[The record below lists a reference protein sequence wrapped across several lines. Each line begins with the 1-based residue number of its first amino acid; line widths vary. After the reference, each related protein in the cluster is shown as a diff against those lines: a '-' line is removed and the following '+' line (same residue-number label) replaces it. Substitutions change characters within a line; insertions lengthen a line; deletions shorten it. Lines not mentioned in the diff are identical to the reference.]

1 MASSGNFT
9 TINPLQKISTGT
21 FSNGNLTYALSGTDG
36 FIVTQ
41 PMTTKTYCE
50 VRIDAQSNY
59 GGSVGLRSGD
69 GQGAF
74 SDSVTFQTNYSSG
87 AMYYLKGTSEQ
98 TSPGNIGGVVAT
110 GAVVMMA
117 YDPATFKWWVGVN
130 GTWRN
135 SGDPANGTGFIY
147 QGSAT
152 QFDVGTDVFWG
163 GGKGSANG
171 MTVTWNF
178 GQDDTFGGQET
189 AAGNADGNG
198 FGVFKYSPPTG
209 FFANTTANIVISDDI
224 DPAQTDDDIPTKQFG
239 VVTYTGNGGASLSVT
254 GLGFKPDLCWLKQ
267 SSTGEAY
274 SNNLIDSTRG
284 RSKTLYS
291 SRADAEATSASDKD
305 FGTFDSDGFTVL
317 DDYNTNMNQSSIT
330 NVAWCWRANGG
341 VTSSNSDGDI
351 TSTVQANT
359 KAGFSIVT
367 YTGNGSVAQSIGHG
381 LSSGAPELIFVKNR
395 DAGDDWAVYH
405 HSLGNSGHLLLNST
419 APATT
424 GSAYWGSFTPTTSLF
439 KVGSDHKL
447 NANSEKYVAYLWHG
461 VEGYSK
467 FGKYFAN
474 SSTTSPS
481 AGYSGPTIY
490 TGFRPRLIFIKMGAV
505 ESDSWYV
512 WDSSRNTYNVMTDA
526 LRWDKA
532 NTTITGSA
540 YHIDFL
546 SNGFKI
552 RTSEASINS
561 TVYDPYYWG
570 AWGDVPFKYNNTF

>member
-21 FSNGNLTYALSGTDG
+21 FSNGNLKYALSGTDG

-147 QGSAT
+147 EGSAT
-152 QFDVGTDVFWG
+152 QFNQGTDVFWG

-209 FFANTTANIVISDDI
+209 FFANTTANMVISDDI
-224 DPAQTDDDIPTKQFG
+224 DPAQTDDDYAGGKLFNTIL
-239 VVTYTGNGGASLSVT
+239 YTGNGSTQSISN
-254 GLGFKPDLCWLKQ
+254 LGFKPDFVWIKER
-267 SSTGEAY
+267 SSGTTA
-274 SNNLIDSTRG
+274 NHKLMD
-284 RSKTLYS
+284 S
-291 SRADAEATSASDKD
+291 SR
-305 FGTFDSDGFTVL
+305 
-317 DDYNTNMNQSSIT
+317 
-330 NVAWCWRANGG
+330 G
-341 VTSSNSDGDI
+341 VHKALESNSDG
-351 TSTVQANT
+351 A
-359 KAGFSIVT
+359 
-367 YTGNGSVAQSIGHG
+367 
-381 LSSGAPELIFVKNR
+381 E
-395 DAGDDWAVYH
+395 GDDT
-405 HSLGNSGHLLLNST
+405 GHT
-419 APATT
+419 
-424 GSAYWGSFTPTTSLF
+424 
-439 KVGSDHKL
+439 H
-447 NANSEKYVAYLWHG
+447 
-461 VEGYSK
+461 
-467 FGKYFAN
+467 
-474 SSTTSPS
+474 
-481 AGYSGPTIY
+481 
-490 TGFRPRLIFIKMGAV
+490 
-505 ESDSWYV
+505 
-512 WDSSRNTYNVMTDA
+512 
-526 LRWDKA
+526 
-532 NTTITGSA
+532 
-540 YHIDFL
+540 
-546 SNGFKI
+546 
-552 RTSEASINS
+552 
-561 TVYDPYYWG
+561 
-570 AWGDVPFKYNNTF
+570 

>member
-147 QGSAT
+147 EGSAT
-152 QFDVGTDVFWG
+152 QFDQVTDVFWG

-189 AAGNADGNG
+189 AAGNADGM
-198 FGVFKYSPPTG
+198 VLVYL
-209 FFANTTANIVISDDI
+209 NI
-224 DPAQTDDDIPTKQFG
+224 
-239 VVTYTGNGGASLSVT
+239 
-254 GLGFKPDLCWLKQ
+254 
-267 SSTGEAY
+267 
-274 SNNLIDSTRG
+274 
-284 RSKTLYS
+284 
-291 SRADAEATSASDKD
+291 
-305 FGTFDSDGFTVL
+305 
-317 DDYNTNMNQSSIT
+317 
-330 NVAWCWRANGG
+330 
-341 VTSSNSDGDI
+341 
-351 TSTVQANT
+351 
-359 KAGFSIVT
+359 
-367 YTGNGSVAQSIGHG
+367 
-381 LSSGAPELIFVKNR
+381 
-395 DAGDDWAVYH
+395 H
-405 HSLGNSGHLLLNST
+405 HQQ
-419 APATT
+419 
-424 GSAYWGSFTPTTSLF
+424 
-439 KVGSDHKL
+439 
-447 NANSEKYVAYLWHG
+447 
-461 VEGYSK
+461 
-467 FGKYFAN
+467 
-474 SSTTSPS
+474 
-481 AGYSGPTIY
+481 
-490 TGFRPRLIFIKMGAV
+490 
-505 ESDSWYV
+505 
-512 WDSSRNTYNVMTDA
+512 
-526 LRWDKA
+526 
-532 NTTITGSA
+532 
-540 YHIDFL
+540 DFL
-546 SNGFKI
+546 QI
-552 RTSEASINS
+552 LQQIWLYQMT
-561 TVYDPYYWG
+561 
-570 AWGDVPFKYNNTF
+570 